1 MIRIRGEK
9 DLGIGAIYL
18 ALGLVGFIVARN
30 YSFGTAGRMG
40 PGYFPTIISALLILF
55 GLVTIAKGFVR
66 NGERIGTINWKGLTL
81 VTLSVCAFGFLLETA
96 GLAVALTALILISA
110 AGSER
115 FRLETKPLIGLVA
128 LNIFCLAVF
137 VGGLGLPL
145 PIIGEWFK

>member
-40 PGYFPTIISALLILF
+40 PGYFPTIISALLIIF
-55 GLVTIAKGFVR
+55 GIVTIAKGFVR
-66 NGERIGTINWKGLTL
+66 DGERIGTINWKGLSL
-81 VTLSVCAFGFLLETA
+81 VTLSVCVFGFLLETA

-110 AGSER
+110 AASER
-115 FRLETKPLIGLVA
+115 FRLEIKPVIGLVA

-137 VGGLGLPL
+137 VEGLGLPM
-145 PIIGEWFK
+145 PIIGEWFR

>member
-9 DLGIGAIYL
+9 DLGIGATYL

-40 PGYFPTIISALLILF
+40 PGYFPTIISALLIIF

-66 NGERIGTINWKGLTL
+66 DGERIGTINWKALTL

-96 GLAVALTALILISA
+96 GLAAALTALILISA
-110 AGSER
+110 AASER
-115 FRLETKPLIGLVA
+115 FRFEIRPLIGLIA

-137 VGGLGLPL
+137 VEGLGLPM
-145 PIIGEWFK
+145 PIIGEWFR

>member
-9 DLGIGAIYL
+9 DLGIGVIYL

-40 PGYFPTIISALLILF
+40 PGYFPTIISALLITF
-55 GLVTIAKGFVR
+55 GLVTIVKGLAR
-66 NGERIGTINWKGLTL
+66 DGERIGSINWKGLTL
-81 VTLSVCAFGFLLETA
+81 VTLSVCAFGFLLETT

-110 AGSER
+110 AASER
-115 FRLETKPLIGLVA
+115 FRFEIRPLIGLIA

-137 VGGLGLPL
+137 VEGLGLPM